1 MQGTRKVVNNWAWP
15 AASALFAA
23 LALLFSV
30 AAPAFG
36 QQLVE
41 GVWSGILTEPSG
53 NPNRLGVEV
62 TSNDGQLGIE
72 MTALSSGARYR
83 TVDVRAGDGTLAF
96 AIEGVILCSLHVQE
110 DGGYAG
116 ECTAP
121 DGLGKFVMAPPGAGE
136 PIELPA
142 DQPPSAAET
151 VMEARP
157 VDESG
162 AVARSMD
169 DTAMAHEDPA
179 ANPAP
184 VANLGELLRRDLD
197 TALERQ
203 LAVARRAAAQWQA
216 DARLHEVRLTINDA
230 GEIGWRFHW
239 LSDGSSRY
247 LQLFSRAGSM
257 RAGGEDPAT
266 AGKATLDPAAM
277 AGFNSAVRA
286 LDEAG
291 VDLASITPE
300 EINSFELS
308 YQDWRNPAGFYYY
321 LFLTSGA
328 QHWIVAETGELQN

>member
-1 MQGTRKVVNNWAWP
+1 MNYGARR
-15 AASALFAA
+15 AASSLFAA
-23 LALLFSV
+23 FALLFSV
-30 AAPAFG
+30 ASPALG

-41 GVWSGILTEPSG
+41 GVWSGTLTEPNG

-62 TSNDGQLGIE
+62 TTNDGQLEIK
-72 MTALSSGARYR
+72 MVDSSNGARYR

-121 DGLGKFVMAPPGAGE
+121 DGLGKFVMTPPGVGE
-136 PIELPA
+136 PIALRT
-142 DQPPSAAET
+142 DRPPSAAEAAI
-151 VMEARP
+151 EARP

-169 DTAMAHEDPA
+169 DPAMAHEDPA

-197 TALERQ
+197 TALELQ

-230 GEIGWRFHW
+230 GEVGWRFHW
-239 LSDGSSRY
+239 LSDGSGRY
-247 LQLFSRAGSM
+247 LQLFSKAGSM
-257 RAGGEDPAT
+257 RAGGDDPAT
-266 AGKATLDPAAM
+266 ADKATLDPVAM
-277 AGFNSAVRA
+277 AGFNAAVRT

-291 VDLASITPE
+291 IDLASFSPADV
-300 EINSFELS
+300 NSFELS
-308 YQDWRNPAGFYYY
+308 NQDWRNPAGYYYY
-321 LFLTSGA
+321 LFLTTGA
-328 QHWIVAETGELQN
+328 QHWIVAGSGELKN